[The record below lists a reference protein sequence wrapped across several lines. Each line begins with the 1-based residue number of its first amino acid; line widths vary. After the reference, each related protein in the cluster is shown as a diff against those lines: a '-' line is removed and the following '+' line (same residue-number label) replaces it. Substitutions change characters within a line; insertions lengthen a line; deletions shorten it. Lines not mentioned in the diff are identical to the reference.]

1 MCPRSIA
8 VDSMN
13 TEAIQKKIRQFVEE
27 RDWEKYHTPKNLA
40 MALAGECG
48 ELLEIFQWLTP
59 EESQELMK
67 DPKKAKQVQ
76 HELADIMVYVLRL
89 ADKLEISLSDAI
101 DEKLNLNAQ
110 KYPVHLSKGSSKK
123 YTDL

>member
-89 ADKLEISLSDAI
+89 ADKLEISLIDAI

>member
-1 MCPRSIA
+1 
-8 VDSMN
+8 MN